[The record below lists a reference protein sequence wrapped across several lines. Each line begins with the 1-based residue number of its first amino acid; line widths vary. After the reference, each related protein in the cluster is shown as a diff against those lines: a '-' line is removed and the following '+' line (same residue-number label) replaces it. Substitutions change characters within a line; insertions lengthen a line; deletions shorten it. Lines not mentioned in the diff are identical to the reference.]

1 MHYRVHA
8 GFLVEAMQTLAHANN
23 DELDLLELLEL
34 SGLAVLFLPI
44 VVFHERWW
52 RDCIQCGRNYE
63 TKVPIFLNLV
73 PPPFM
78 EYNVVNELEVRL
90 NDERIFSEWRAISQ
104 SSNIEF
110 RDLKKIK
117 NIDNLEFQAPKRSQI
132 VRVQTKEKRVESL
145 VINSND
151 PLVIREVIAFANH
164 ISLNFTTS
172 VLNDVQQESRR
183 LASILGLIENNA
195 PASTDGSQLFTSDI
209 VEGSQRCGGMRRI
222 SKAANK
228 SSNLR
233 DHIHQTR
240 QCLDFAALL
249 FSIAGL
255 ITGTVLVLFRAAFR
269 QRKIAPRFVEVLIPF
284 YTRNFANF
292 FTGEAEGCR

>member
-1 MHYRVHA
+1 
-8 GFLVEAMQTLAHANN
+8 MQTLSHANN
-23 DELDLLELLEL
+23 DELDLLELLE
-34 SGLAVLFLPI
+34 AIWADKFLFLSI
-44 VVFHERWW
+44 VVFFMSVGGVIAFNAE
-52 RDCIQCGRNYE
+52 RNYE
-63 TKVPIFLNLV
+63 TKVPIFLNLA

-117 NIDNLEFQAPKRSQI
+117 NIDNLEFQAPKRRQI

-183 LASILGLIENNA
+183 LASLLGLIKNNA

-209 VEGSQRCGGMRRI
+209 VERFSALRRYE
-222 SKAANK
+222 ANIK
-228 SSNLR
+228 SGKQ
-233 DHIHQTR
+233 IVK
-240 QCLDFAALL
+240 FARPYTPKLVSASRFLLFSL

-269 QRKIAPRFVEVLIPF
+269 RRRELRLASSKS
-284 YTRNFANF
+284 
-292 FTGEAEGCR
+292 

>member
-1 MHYRVHA
+1 
-8 GFLVEAMQTLAHANN
+8 MQTLAHANN
-23 DELDLLELLEL
+23 DELDLLELLEAIWA
-34 SGLAVLFLPI
+34 GKFLFLPI
-44 VVFHERWW
+44 VVFFMSVGGVIAFNAE
-52 RDCIQCGRNYE
+52 RNYE

-132 VRVQTKEKRVESL
+132 VRVQTKEGRVESL

-209 VEGSQRCGGMRRI
+209 VERFSALQRYEAKIKSGKQIVKFARPYAPELI
-222 SKAANK
+222 SA
-228 SSNLR
+228 SRFLLLS
-233 DHIHQTR
+233 
-240 QCLDFAALL
+240 L

-255 ITGTVLVLFRAAFR
+255 IIGTVLVLFRAAFR
-269 QRKIAPRFVEVLIPF
+269 RRRELRLASSKS
-284 YTRNFANF
+284 
-292 FTGEAEGCR
+292 